1 MLKVSVFKISE
12 QRSIGTSKTLIAF
25 TLGKISPV
33 ATQVS
38 SKRTIK
44 APVLT
49 IYDVLRAAML
59 WLGIFESFRV
69 VLKVRNY

>member
-1 MLKVSVFKISE
+1 MLKVSVLEASE
-12 QRSIGTSKTLIAF
+12 QRSIGTSKALIAL
-25 TLGKISPV
+25 TLVKISPV
-33 ATQVS
+33 ATQVV

-44 APVLT
+44 APILT

-59 WLGIFESFRV
+59 WLGIFESLRG